1 MLCFKEY
8 LLVKASQLLLCGNEA
23 SELPDLP
30 ILEEKLEN
38 RTTLAKF
45 QYLFYAGNRFKANK
59 QTKAHPVHN
68 NTYPGLISPTDSQ
81 YITYKSDK

>member
-1 MLCFKEY
+1 MLYFKEY
-8 LLVKASQLLLCGNEA
+8 LLVKASQLLLCENED

-38 RTTLAKF
+38 WTTLAKL
-45 QYLFYAGNRFKANK
+45 QYLFYAGNRFKASK

-68 NTYPGLISPTDSQ
+68 NTYPGLSSPTDSH

>member
-1 MLCFKEY
+1 MLYFKEY

-23 SELPDLP
+23 SELPGLP

-38 RTTLAKF
+38 WTTLAKL

-59 QTKAHPVHN
+59 QKPILFHN
-68 NTYPGLISPTDSQ
+68 NTYPGLISPTDKPVH
-81 YITYKSDK
+81 YL